1 MLGNFST
8 TPETDGI
15 FVIPTAMIKKDG
27 YILAWRFHASK
38 EGPVKLQVGNNY
50 LSIKLIII
58 EEYWNGNHNC
68 CPNLMNRD
76 CFGRQPATNS
86 TGGSL
91 SWKCY

>member
-15 FVIPTAMIKKDG
+15 FVIPTAMVKKDG

-50 LSIKLIII
+50 LSIKS
-58 EEYWNGNHNC
+58 YH
-68 CPNLMNRD
+68 
-76 CFGRQPATNS
+76 
-86 TGGSL
+86 
-91 SWKCY
+91 